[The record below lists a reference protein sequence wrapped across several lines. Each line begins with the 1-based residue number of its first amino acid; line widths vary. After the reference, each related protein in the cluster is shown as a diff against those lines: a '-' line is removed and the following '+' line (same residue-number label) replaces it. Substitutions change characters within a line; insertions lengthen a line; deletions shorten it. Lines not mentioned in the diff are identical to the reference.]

1 VRWAAF
7 CVVPQQRMPEMYA
20 GKLKEVPRYTKK
32 EILTL
37 YQDEYMH

>member
-1 VRWAAF
+1 L
-7 CVVPQQRMPEMYA
+7 PQQRMPEMYA
-20 GKLKEVPRYTKK
+20 GNLKEVTRYAKK